1 MHTIGFADS
10 NLQKTGERRMS
21 STNRGVSLGLNLAAF
36 FAGVLFLA
44 GGLIFLCAAVQNPA
58 RWPVALV
65 LLLIGGGLA
74 AWAGVRWR
82 RTRELMPEVLD
93 DRITSLADRYDAEV
107 TLAQVVSDLTVPD
120 EAARVA
126 LARLEASGLC
136 HQEQREGRVVYLFP
150 GLKESKVVRRCAYC
164 GNEYSVREP
173 LHKCPN
179 CGGQLEI
186 VKT

>member
-1 MHTIGFADS
+1 VTS
-10 NLQKTGERRMS
+10 ENRMA
-21 STNRGVSLGLNLAAF
+21 GQGLTMAAF
-36 FAGVLFLA
+36 FLGVLFLM

-58 RWPVALV
+58 RWPVALA
-65 LLLIGGGLA
+65 LLVIGGALA
-74 AWAGVRWR
+74 AWAGLRWR
-82 RTRELMPEVLD
+82 RARQLSPDVLD
-93 DRITSLADRYDAEV
+93 DQITGLADRYDAEI
-107 TLAQVVSDLTVPD
+107 TLAQVVSDLNVPD
-120 EAARVA
+120 GAARSA

-136 HQEQREGRVVYLFP
+136 HPEQREGKTVYVFP
-150 GLKESKVVRRCAYC
+150 GLKDSRVVRRCVYC